1 MLDKFLKEVV
11 VEIVGKQYEEIV
23 DLLNK
28 EKYVNEFIVAKKMNL
43 TVNQIRNILYRL
55 SDNGVVSFIR
65 KKDKRKGWYTYF
77 WRIEI
82 LKSLELLKDTIVKK
96 IGRVVNQISM
106 RETKVF
112 YVCRKCNI
120 EMDEENALVHDFT
133 CPECGSIFEIK
144 DDSKL
149 IKELRKNLEK
159 YQSELPPLEKEIN
172 VEKEKRNKKKDKEVK
187 KEEKIKKDKRD
198 AKRKLRMSLKI
209 KKTIPPKNP
218 RKKSKNKSKKKSA
231 KKSPRSKR

>member
-82 LKSLELLKDTIVKK
+82 LKSLELLKDTIVK
-96 IGRVVNQISM
+96 
-106 RETKVF
+106 
-112 YVCRKCNI
+112 NI
-120 EMDEENALVHDFT
+120 KAN
-133 CPECGSIFEIK
+133 C
-144 DDSKL
+144 
-149 IKELRKNLEK
+149 LRL
-159 YQSELPPLEKEIN
+159 
-172 VEKEKRNKKKDKEVK
+172 KKK
-187 KEEKIKKDKRD
+187 
-198 AKRKLRMSLKI
+198 
-209 KKTIPPKNP
+209 
-218 RKKSKNKSKKKSA
+218 
-231 KKSPRSKR
+231 

>member
-1 MLDKFLKEVV
+1 MLEKFLKEIMGLVA
-11 VEIVGKQYEEIV
+11 GKSGEEIT
-23 DLLNK
+23 DLLK
-28 EKYVNEFIVAKKMNL
+28 SDKYVNEFLITKKL
-43 TVNQIRNILYRL
+43 GITINQTRNILYKL
-55 SDNGVVSFIR
+55 SDCGLVSSIR
-65 KKDKRKGWYTYF
+65 KKDRKKGWYTYF

>member
-96 IGRVVNQISM
+96 IGSVVNQISM

>member
-1 MLDKFLKEVV
+1 
-11 VEIVGKQYEEIV
+11 
-23 DLLNK
+23 
-28 EKYVNEFIVAKKMNL
+28 VNEFIVAKKMNL